1 MGGYSVQCDCGK
13 WFVLYQAYKDHCK
26 ATGHKW
32 DQHRVGPAPKQED

>member
-13 WFVLYQAYKDHCK
+13 WFISYEAYKDHCK

-32 DQHRVGPAPKQED
+32 YQDRIGSNKKEKD